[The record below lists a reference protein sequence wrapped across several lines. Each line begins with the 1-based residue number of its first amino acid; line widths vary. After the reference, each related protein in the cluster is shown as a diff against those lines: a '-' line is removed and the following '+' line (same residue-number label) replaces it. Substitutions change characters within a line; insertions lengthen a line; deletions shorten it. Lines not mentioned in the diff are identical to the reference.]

1 MQMQILHAR
10 IMQMQILHSTSL
22 AKNAKYFLHK
32 HAKRREKHARTHTRA
47 THAQQDEKR
56 AKMSGETAENRPSKL
71 RANNGQIRFYTP

>member
-1 MQMQILHAR
+1 MQILHRR
-10 IMQMQILHSTSL
+10 IMQMHNLHTTSL

-56 AKMSGETAENRPSKL
+56 AKISGKRQKTAPASYE
-71 RANNGQIRFYTP
+71 QIAVK